1 MLGQLGAGAGTLV
14 GLSSGPTLLTSFL
27 YCCSSSLKGR
37 NKNENASKKL
47 WAGKTWGGRTTRGTD
62 SRGSPWCWGP
72 GGGDFSC
79 WLFSL
84 QTKLKH
90 KLTVIYSQ
98 INGASRALEDV
109 RARQRDVRVSG
120 RAPTASLGPGLG
132 WFHARCRE

>member
-14 GLSSGPTLLTSFL
+14 HLSSSPMLLTCFL
-27 YCCSSSLKGR
+27 YCCSSSLKGGD
-37 NKNENASKKL
+37 KNENASKSYGQ
-47 WAGKTWGGRTTRGTD
+47 ARRGVAEPPV
-62 SRGSPWCWGP
+62 GQIPGAVP
-72 GGGDFSC
+72 GVGAGGGDFSC